1 MNTEWTDTR
10 WLRIVSADGRT
21 LAESSNE
28 QELLSMMKPG
38 DTLQRWQERKEN
50 RWVEVAKLVP
60 GRNAEEA

>member
-1 MNTEWTDTR
+1 MKNEWNYTR

-38 DTLQRWQERKEN
+38 ETLQRWQERKEH
-50 RWVEVAKLVP
+50 RWVEVVRLMP
-60 GRNAEEA
+60 GQNAGEL